1 MKQHTAPLARA
12 AALLLAAAALP
23 LTPAIAQEAA
33 QPAEEAEAPDATTS
47 IPPPEATTPVQT
59 ETTSPAPVTPAEA
72 AREAAPARTTTTR
85 RTTTRTATTRAP
97 ATVISPAP
105 VAVVPVP
112 IDTGLPPI
120 ATMPLPPPVAQT
132 PPVEVLPET
141 PPAPIVTTT
150 ETRDSRDSFLP
161 WLLGG
166 LVLLGALAF
175 FALRRRRPIAVH
187 DERIY
192 EPAPAPVVAPVAA
205 APVVPAPIDA
215 LPVASAPIVTPVDS
229 VVPAGRP
236 ELNLTM
242 RPRRAGVSGSDARV
256 EFELTVDNSGPVAA
270 ENVRISTWMLAA
282 GSTEAESALIIPRDH
297 ADTPPV
303 TIGAGESRTMEA
315 SVALPTAE
323 VAGDAV
329 LPVVV
334 ADARY
339 RLPDGSEG
347 RTSASFAVGVPDGD
361 GLAHFGIANP
371 SGLHEGVVAR
381 PLREPQRV

>member
-1 MKQHTAPLARA
+1 MKQHPAPLARA

-23 LTPAIAQEAA
+23 LTPAAAQETAP
-33 QPAEEAEAPDATTS
+33 PAEESAPDATTS

-59 ETTSPAPVTPAEA
+59 ESTSAPPVTEAEA
-72 AREAAPARTTTTR
+72 ARPAEPARTTTTR

-97 ATVISPAP
+97 AAVVSPAP

-112 IDTGLPPI
+112 IDTLPPL
-120 ATMPLPPPVAQT
+120 ATAPLPPPVAQT

-141 PPAPIVTTT
+141 PPAPIATTV

-175 FALRRRRPIAVH
+175 FALRGRRRTAVH
-187 DERIY
+187 DQLVY

-205 APVVPAPIDA
+205 APVARAPIDA
-215 LPVASAPIVTPVDS
+215 LPVASAPIVTPVDTAP
-229 VVPAGRP
+229 PAGRP
-236 ELNLTM
+236 ELDLTM
-242 RPRRAGVSGSDARV
+242 RPRRAGVSGNDARV
-256 EFELTVDNSGPVAA
+256 EFELTVGNSGPVAA

-282 GSTEAESALIIPRDH
+282 GSSEAESALIVPRDH

-361 GLAHFGIANP
+361 ELAHFGIENP
-371 SGLHEGVVAR
+371 SGLHEGVVAK

>member
-1 MKQHTAPLARA
+1 MKTSPTPLARA

-23 LTPAIAQEAA
+23 LTPAIAQDSAP
-33 QPAEEAEAPDATTS
+33 PAEETAPPDATTS
-47 IPPPEATTPVQT
+47 IPPPEATTPVQAT
-59 ETTSPAPVTPAEA
+59 ETVSPDPATEA
-72 AREAAPARTTTTR
+72 ETAAPAPRPRAPAATTTR
-85 RTTTRTATTRAP
+85 RTTTTRTTTRAP
-97 ATVISPAP
+97 ATVIVPAP
-105 VAVVPVP
+105 VGVAPVPVP
-112 IDTGLPPI
+112 VDTLPPV
-120 ATMPLPPPVAQT
+120 ATAPLPPPVAQT
-132 PPVEVLPET
+132 PPLEVLPET
-141 PPAPIVTTT
+141 PPAPVATTV

-175 FALRRRRPIAVH
+175 FALRRRRPSVVH
-187 DERIY
+187 DERVY
-192 EPAPAPVVAPVAA
+192 EPAPAPTVAPVAA
-205 APVVPAPIDA
+205 AP
-215 LPVASAPIVTPVDS
+215 IVTPVDRA
-229 VVPAGRP
+229 VPAGRP
-236 ELNLTM
+236 ELDLTM
-242 RPRRAGVSGSDARV
+242 RPVRAGVSGDDARV
-256 EFELTVDNSGPVAA
+256 EFELTVGNSGAVAA
-270 ENVRISTWMLAA
+270 ENVRISTRMLAA
-282 GSTEAESALIIPRDH
+282 GSSEAESALIVPRDH

-323 VAGDAV
+323 VHGDSV

-347 RTSASFAVGVPDGD
+347 RTSASFAVGVPDGES
-361 GLAHFGIANP
+361 LAHFGIENP